1 MPLALLGLLP
11 SRVFPSQRSR
21 HVSRRSQPSCRFNV
35 VRRSARRR
43 PTSGPGSSCESVSRC
58 RGLTLHRARSS
69 PGLCLL
75 FRALLYP
82 CGAGARRLLR
92 TRLPPPVDFLALTC
106 HQPQADD
113 ASCARR
119 SFGVLLAQVADP
131 VVLTTGP
138 TLLRFVTSSP
148 FSKVWDCAWPWLIVS
163 PQVPS
168 HVTALREPSS
178 GLLQLLPEPLE
189 K

>member
-1 MPLALLGLLP
+1 MPLALLGFVP

-21 HVSRRSQPSCRFNV
+21 HVSRRSQPSCRFVV

-43 PTSGPGSSCESVSRC
+43 STSGPGSSCESVSRC
-58 RGLTLHRARSS
+58 RGLTFHRARSS
-69 PGLCLL
+69 PGLPVL
-75 FRALLYP
+75 FRVLLYP
-82 CGAGARRLLR
+82 CGADARRLLR
-92 TRLPPPVDFLALTC
+92 ARRPPPLDFLVFTC

-113 ASCARR
+113 ASWPRR

-131 VVLTTGP
+131 AVLTTGS

-163 PQVPS
+163 PRVPS